1 MLLQF
6 FGWESIISNLKKY
19 NFSSLVI
26 GFQKA
31 RACSLHVV

>member
-1 MLLQF
+1 MLFQF
-6 FGWESIISNLKKY
+6 FGWESMISNLKKS

-26 GFQKA
+26 GLQKV